1 MGYRYSRRIRICKGV
16 HLNVSKSGVGI
27 SLGVRGASISTG
39 PRGTYIN
46 TGIPGTGISY
56 RQKVGSSQTKS
67 YNTKNLV
74 EMDYKPGSTFEFQID
89 NDGNETFLLI
99 DPSGNPFTNE
109 PFVRKIKRTPEYK
122 EIVEKAR
129 KAKNDFIKKQN
140 DEIVFIYKSTP
151 KIITEDDVIK
161 ERDDT
166 SSIKQ
171 NYYYAKPFEEPQPR
185 DTSFY
190 DEALAFAQSTVK
202 THKFWK
208 KKELIRNATYQKMD
222 ELYKKAMEEW
232 TTRQD
237 AHFANEKK
245 IKEEKDA
252 EYKKEYEKRIEER
265 KQTYEQVLNPS
276 SEYLQDTVSDVLSQI
291 ELPVDFSIDYTVTED
306 NIELDVDLPEIED
319 FPQVTSSILQSGK
332 LSIKKKT
339 VSDLNHDYATS
350 VVGMSFFL
358 AGLLFNISPKIKT
371 ISMAGYTQRL
381 SKKTGNIEDQYVYS
395 VTYTRNEFSKLNIA
409 NIDPLEAIN
418 GFEHAIDISSKF
430 ELKTIEVKESENRKS
445 TSESQEIQTQYYR
458 VEPEKKET
466 EKQIIVIQLDSS
478 SSSVMHKQEQA
489 VNYLRDQQ
497 ELQKKQEEDYQKT
510 KKGCLGCLTV
520 IIIIFVLILAYCT
533 WDINTNYER
542 TSVGKLRRKDSNH
555 TYQILK

>member
-1 MGYRYSRRIRICKGV
+1 MGYRFSRRIRICKGV

-56 RQKVGSSQTKS
+56 RQKIGSTPSKS
-67 YNTKNLV
+67 YDTKNIV

-99 DPSGNPFTNE
+99 DPAGNPFTNE

-140 DEIVFIYKSTP
+140 DEIIFIYKSTP

-166 SSIKQ
+166 SSIRQ

-185 DTSFY
+185 DTTFY
-190 DEALAFAQSTVK
+190 DEALAFAKSTVK

-222 ELYKKAMEEW
+222 ELYKKAMDEW
-232 TTRQD
+232 TDRQD
-237 AHFANEKK
+237 AHFASEKK

-252 EYKKEYEKRIEER
+252 EYKKEYEKEIEER
-265 KQTYEQVLNPS
+265 KLTYEQVLNPS

-291 ELPVDFSIDYTVTED
+291 KLPVDFSIDYAVTKE
-306 NIELDVDLPEIED
+306 NIELDIDLPEIED
-319 FPQVTSSILQSGK
+319 YPQVTSSILQSGK

-339 VSDLNHDYATS
+339 VSDFNHDYATS
-350 VVGMSFFL
+350 VIGMSFFF
-358 AGLLFNISPKIKT
+358 AGFLFNISPKIKT

-395 VTYTRNEFSKLNIA
+395 VTYTRNEFSKLNVA

-418 GFEHAIDISSKF
+418 GFENTIDVSSKF
-430 ELKTIEVKESENRKS
+430 ELKTIDVKQSENRRS
-445 TSESQEIQTQYYR
+445 TSETQEIQTQYYR

-466 EKQIIVIQLDSS
+466 EKQVIVTQLDSS
-478 SSSVMHKQEQA
+478 SSSI
-489 VNYLRDQQ
+489 LRQQ
-497 ELQKKQEEDYQKT
+497 ENAYNQRIELKRQQQRNIEENKKAA
-510 KKGCLGCLTV
+510 KGCLIA
-520 IIIIFVLILAYCT
+520 IIIALICLIIGFCSLAEAGRAAHP
-533 WDINTNYER
+533 NNYRYR
-542 TSVGKLRRKDSNH
+542 THK
-555 TYQILK
+555 Y